1 MTDYLSPTVCASEHA
16 PFDEIAEFVAHGDD
30 SLLRELLEMSL
41 IRRYDWE
48 HLSAADRDALF
59 HCTDAE
65 QLLDQLVAL
74 NLLTSYQV
82 ERIRTGQR
90 FGLVLGHYRILCPL
104 GHGSMGQV
112 YKAEHIRLPRLV
124 AIKVQILS
132 KDVELDLIRRFE
144 NEAWTVAQLQ
154 HRNIV
159 GAIDAG
165 EVINT
170 AADGSRLLYFV
181 MEFIPG
187 MNLEEA
193 VGYHGA
199 MPQKTACN
207 VIFQAANALQEINKL
222 GLIHRDIKP
231 SNILVTPDGNAKL
244 LDFGLSRQTESR
256 LTTPGAWLGTVD
268 YLAPEQAKDASSVDI
283 RADIYSLGATLYWCL
298 TGKTPFVSTGR
309 VVEDF
314 LRRSSQAPPSVLE
327 TRPDLSAELD
337 LVISKMMAVQ
347 PGDRYQT
354 PASVMTALIPFMER
368 RGEQRTPAAVK
379 PVELSLSPAV
389 SGDLKRKR
397 RVLVVDDEPTVR
409 KCVRLSLVSEG
420 IDCDEATNGDEALTL
435 LNERAY
441 DLILTDIEMPVLSGM
456 ELISEIRNRVG
467 TGNLKIL
474 VFSGRSS
481 PNEMARMM
489 SMGADDYLV
498 KPLSIVQ
505 LRSRVNAALRLKES
519 QDAAVALNQRLFEAH
534 QVMAQSLSS
543 LGEQFGKR
551 EPGFK
556 QI

>member
-1 MTDYLSPTVCASEHA
+1 MTDCLSPTVCSSVVA
-16 PFDEIAEFVAHGDD
+16 PINEIAELISRGEDH
-30 SLLRELLEMSL
+30 LLRELLETSL

-48 HLSAADRDALF
+48 HLPESDKEFLLN
-59 HCTDAE
+59 CTDSD
-65 QLLDQLVAL
+65 QLLDQLVVL

-82 ERIRTGQR
+82 ERIRSGQQ

-132 KDVELDLIRRFE
+132 KDVELDLVRRFE

-165 EVINT
+165 EMFNT
-170 AADGSRLLYFV
+170 GTDGSRLLYFV

-187 MNLEEA
+187 VNLEEA
-193 VGYHGA
+193 VTAQGA
-199 MPQKTACN
+199 LPQKMACN
-207 VIFQAANALQEINKL
+207 IIFQAANALQEINKL

-283 RADIYSLGATLYWCL
+283 RADIYSLGATLYWSL
-298 TGKTPFVSTGR
+298 AGRKPFVSTGR

-314 LRRSSQAPPSVLE
+314 LRRSNQSPPSILE
-327 TRPDLSAELD
+327 ARPDLSPELD
-337 LVISKMMAVQ
+337 AVISKMMAVQ

-368 RGEQRTPAAVK
+368 RGEQRAPAVPVK
-379 PVELSLSPAV
+379 PAEIALPANV
-389 SGDLKRKR
+389 SSGPKRKQ

-420 IDCDEATNGDEALTL
+420 IDCDEATNGDEALSL
-435 LNERAY
+435 LTERPY

-456 ELISEIRNRVG
+456 ELISEIRNRLG
-467 TGNLKIL
+467 LGNLKVL

-505 LRSRVNAALRLKES
+505 LRSRVNAALRLKDS

-534 QVMAQSLSS
+534 QVMAQNLSS
-543 LGEQFGKR
+543 LGEQMGKTETPSR
-551 EPGFK
+551 
-556 QI
+556 